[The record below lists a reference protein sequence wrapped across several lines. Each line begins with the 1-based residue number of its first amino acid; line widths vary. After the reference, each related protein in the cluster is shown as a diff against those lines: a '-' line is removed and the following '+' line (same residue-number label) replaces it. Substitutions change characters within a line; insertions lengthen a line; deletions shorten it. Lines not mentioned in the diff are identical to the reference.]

1 MGEPVATAV
10 SRDGRT
16 RLVSAV
22 DLLLVSVGGGVGAA
36 LRFLLDGSVKA
47 RVAGSRSGAFP
58 LGTLVI
64 NVTGSLVLGLLTG
77 AGQAGT
83 IPVAAVAVLGTGMM
97 GGYTTFST
105 ASVETVQLFRSARPG
120 PAVLNG
126 LGMLVV
132 SVGAAALG
140 LWLGRNS

>member
-1 MGEPVATAV
+1 V
-10 SRDGRT
+10 SP
-16 RLVSAV
+16 LE
-22 DLLLVSVGGGVGAA
+22 LLLVSVGGGVGAA
-36 LRFLLDGSVKA
+36 LRLWLDGTVKA
-47 RVAGSRSGAFP
+47 RVSRFP

-64 NVTGSLVLGLLTG
+64 NVTGSLVLGFVTGLGETG
-77 AGQAGT
+77 ALGPST
-83 IPVAAVAVLGTGMM
+83 VAVLGTGMM

-140 LWLGRNS
+140 LYTGRNT